1 MLIPTSFIPTRER
14 LIPSRDRQGAVAS
27 SLICLAGV
35 LFCAGSVAQAQQAGA
50 PPASQTVI
58 RTETRLVLVD
68 TVVTDKKGVYIHD
81 LVLKDFRVWEDNKEQ
96 SIKNFSF
103 EADPASPS
111 SSQKRY
117 LVLFFDNSTMNPGDQ
132 LRARQAAARFIDN
145 NAGPNRLM
153 AVVNFGGAVQI
164 AQNFTADAD
173 RLKQVVSG
181 VKSSAVSPNVEV
193 ASIGMPRL
201 GRAASDYGARS
212 VVLALRS
219 LAKNLADVP
228 GRKTLILFTSG
239 FPLNSEIRSEVTAAI
254 DACNKANVAIYP
266 IDVRGLAVGGFDA
279 AGPRGAVVE
288 PRPAGVRLGF
298 GFLQAASFVS
308 SSPEWEPQT
317 GGVGQKGGGT
327 TGGSPGGGSTTR
339 GGSSGVAIPG
349 GNSPGRTTTGGTT
362 PGGRTT
368 SPGNTTGTTTG
379 NRGAPSTGGGNP
391 NTMVPGQAYR
401 TNPFN
406 LPRQIVPPVPFAAT
420 ANQEVL
426 YMLAD
431 GTGGFVIANTNDLL
445 GGLEKI
451 GKEQNEYYIL
461 AYTPAE
467 SLEGSCHTL
476 RVKVD
481 RGGTNVRARSGYCN
495 VKPVDLLA
503 GKPVEQDLENRATGS
518 QPGTVS
524 ASMQAL
530 FFYTSPNTA
539 RVDVAIEIPSES
551 LKFEKVKGKL
561 HSEVNVLGIAYRLDG
576 AIAARFSDTVK
587 LDLDNQ
593 KELAAFKQKPLHYE
607 NQFDVASGQY
617 NFKVVFSSGGESFG
631 KLEQPLVVDPND
643 GTQFGLSALAL
654 SKEVHR
660 VSELETALDA
670 ELLEGRAPLVAS
682 GLQFTPTGANR
693 FKATDPATMYLEI
706 YEPLLVG
713 GNPPQVGVQLRL
725 VDRKTGDQKMDSGV
739 IEVASF
745 IHPGNPVIAVG
756 LKLPVASLAT
766 GSYRVDL
773 TALDS
778 AGKSVVRSADFEIE

>member
-1 MLIPTSFIPTRER
+1 MR
-14 LIPSRDRQGAVAS
+14 LPSM
-27 SLICLAGV
+27 SLLAGV
-35 LFCAGSVAQAQQAGA
+35 LFCAGAVAQAQQAGA
-50 PPASQTVI
+50 PSASQAVI
-58 RTETRLVLVD
+58 RTEARLVLVD
-68 TVVTDKKGVYIHD
+68 TVVTDKKGAYIHD

-96 SIKNFSF
+96 AIKSFSF
-103 EADPASPS
+103 EADPGSPS
-111 SSQKRY
+111 ASQKRY

-132 LRARQAAARFIDN
+132 IRARQAAARFIDN

-201 GRAASDYGARS
+201 GGAAADYGARS

-219 LAKNLADVP
+219 LAKNLAGVP
-228 GRKTLILFTSG
+228 GRKTLILFTAG

-266 IDVRGLAVGGFDA
+266 IDVRGLVGGLDMSA
-279 AGPRGAVVE
+279 PHGLVVQ
-288 PRPAGVRLGF
+288 PRPAGMRLGF
-298 GFLQAASFVS
+298 GFLQAASFVA
-308 SSPEWEPQT
+308 SSPEGEGQT
-317 GGVGQKGGGT
+317 RGGAT
-327 TGGSPGGGSTTR
+327 TGGTPGGGSGSRT
-339 GGSSGVAIPG
+339 GGGATG
-349 GNSPGRTTTGGTT
+349 GGAPVGRTTTGGSTT
-362 PGGRTT
+362 GGSTTGGRTSGT
-368 SPGNTTGTTTG
+368 TTTGGNTTGT
-379 NRGAPSTGGGNP
+379 RGAPTPTGGGNS

-406 LPRQIVPPVPFAAT
+406 LPRQIVPQVPFSAT
-420 ANQEVL
+420 ANQDVL
-426 YMLAD
+426 YMLAG

-445 GGLEKI
+445 GGLERI
-451 GKEQNEYYIL
+451 GKELNQYYIL
-461 AYTPAE
+461 AYTPPE

-481 RGGTNVRARSGYCN
+481 RGGTEVRARSGYCN

-503 GKPVEQDLENRATGS
+503 GNRVEQDLENRAIGS
-518 QPGTVS
+518 QPGTVT
-524 ASMQAL
+524 ASMRAP
-530 FFYTSPNTA
+530 FFYTSPNAA
-539 RVDVAIEIPSES
+539 RVDLAIEIPSES

-561 HSEVNVLGIAYRLDG
+561 HSEVNVLGIAYKLDG

-587 LDLDNQ
+587 LDLENQ

-631 KLEQPLVVDPND
+631 KLEQPLVVEPND
-643 GTQFGLSALAL
+643 GNQFGLSGLAL
-654 SKEVHR
+654 SKEVHK

-670 ELLEGRAPLVAS
+670 ELLEGRSPLVAL

-693 FKATDPATMYLEI
+693 FKTTDSATMYLEI

-713 GNPPQVGVQLRL
+713 GNPPKVAVQLRL
-725 VDRKTGDQKMDSGV
+725 VDRKTGDQKVDSGV
-739 IEVASF
+739 VEVANF
-745 IHPGNPVIAVG
+745 IHAGNPVIPVG
-756 LKLPVASLAT
+756 LRLPVASLAV
-766 GSYRVDL
+766 GSYRAEL

>member
-1 MLIPTSFIPTRER
+1 MLI
-14 LIPSRDRQGAVAS
+14 LSRDRKGADAQSVMTF
-27 SLICLAGV
+27 CLAGV
-35 LFCAGSVAQAQQAGA
+35 LFCAGAAAQAQQAGA
-50 PPASQTVI
+50 PAASQTVI

-96 SIKNFSF
+96 SIKSFSF

-111 SSQKRY
+111 GSQKRY

-132 LRARQAAARFIDN
+132 IRARQAAARFIDN

-153 AVVNFGGAVQI
+153 AVVNFSGAVQI

-201 GRAASDYGARS
+201 GRGAADYGARS

-228 GRKTLILFTSG
+228 GRKTLILFTAG

-288 PRPAGVRLGF
+288 PRPAGVRAGF
-298 GFLQAASFVS
+298 GFLQAASFVA

-317 GGVGQKGGGT
+317 GGGGQKGGGT
-327 TGGSPGGGSTTR
+327 TAGSPGGGSSSRPGGGAT
-339 GGSSGVAIPG
+339 GGSTTG
-349 GNSPGRTTTGGTT
+349 GRTTTGGATT
-362 PGGRTT
+362 GGRAT
-368 SPGNTTGTTTG
+368 SGNTTGNTTG
-379 NRGAPSTGGGNP
+379 SRGATSTGGGNP

-406 LPRQIVPPVPFAAT
+406 LPRQIVPPVPFSAT

-461 AYTPAE
+461 AYTPPE

-518 QPGTVS
+518 QPGTVT
-524 ASMQAL
+524 ASMLAP

-561 HSEVNVLGIAYRLDG
+561 HSEVNVLGIAYKLDG

-587 LDLDNQ
+587 LDLENQ

-607 NQFDVASGQY
+607 NQFDVASGKY

-670 ELLEGRAPLVAS
+670 ELLEGRAPLVAL
-682 GLQFTPTGANR
+682 GFQFTPTGANR
-693 FKATDPATMYLEI
+693 FKTTDPATMYLEI

-713 GNPPQVGVQLRL
+713 ENPPKVGVELRL
-725 VDRKTGDQKMDSGV
+725 VDRKTGEQKMDSGV

-745 IHPGNPVIAVG
+745 VRAGNPVIAVG
-756 LKLPVASLAT
+756 LKLPVASLIV
-766 GSYRVDL
+766 GSYRAEL

-778 AGKSVVRSADFEIE
+778 VGKSVVRSADFEVE

>member
-1 MLIPTSFIPTRER
+1 LFFV
-14 LIPSRDRQGAVAS
+14 GA
-27 SLICLAGV
+27 
-35 LFCAGSVAQAQQAGA
+35 VAQAQQAAA
-50 PPASQTVI
+50 PAGSQTVI

-68 TVVTDKKGVYIHD
+68 TVVTDKKGAYIHD

-96 SIKNFSF
+96 SIKSFSF

-111 SSQKRY
+111 GSQKRY

-132 LRARQAAARFIDN
+132 IRARQAAARFIDN

-153 AVVNFGGAVQI
+153 AIVNFGGSVQI
-164 AQNFTADAD
+164 AQNFTADAE

-181 VKSSAVSPNVEV
+181 VKSSAVSPNAEV
-193 ASIGMPRL
+193 ASIGTPRL

-228 GRKTLILFTSG
+228 GRKTLILFTAG

-266 IDVRGLAVGGFDA
+266 IDVRGLVGGFDA
-279 AGPRGAVVE
+279 AGPRGSLVE
-288 PRPAGVRLGF
+288 PRPAVRLAF
-298 GFLQAASFVS
+298 GFLQAASFVAA
-308 SSPEWEPQT
+308 SPEGEPQT
-317 GGVGQKGGGT
+317 KGGTIT
-327 TGGSPGGGSTTR
+327 TGGSPSGGSTTR
-339 GGSSGVAIPG
+339 SGSTSGTTSTSTG
-349 GNSPGRTTTGGTT
+349 SRTPTSTTGGR
-362 PGGRTT
+362 PT
-368 SPGNTTGTTTG
+368 SGTTTG
-379 NRGAPSTGGGNP
+379 TGTGTNTGTRGATSTGGGGP
-391 NTMVPGQAYR
+391 SAMVPGQAYR

-406 LPRQIVPPVPFAAT
+406 LPRQIVPQAPFSAT

-431 GTGGFVIANTNDLL
+431 GTGGFVIANTNDLF
-445 GGLEKI
+445 GGLERI

-461 AYTPAE
+461 AYTPVE
-467 SLEGSCHTL
+467 TPEGSCHTL

-503 GKPVEQDLENRATGS
+503 GKPAEQDLENRATAS
-518 QPGTVS
+518 QPGTVA
-524 ASMQAL
+524 ASMQAP

-551 LKFEKVKGKL
+551 LKFEKFKGKL
-561 HSEVNVLGIAYRLDG
+561 HSEMNVLGIAYQLDG

-587 LDLDNQ
+587 LDFENQ
-593 KELAAFKQKPLHYE
+593 KELDTFKQKPLHYE
-607 NQFDVASGQY
+607 NQFDVASGRY
-617 NFKVVFSSGGESFG
+617 NFTVVFSSGGESFG
-631 KLEQPLVVDPND
+631 KLEQPLVIDPND
-643 GTQFGLSALAL
+643 GNQFGVSGLAL

-660 VSELETALDA
+660 VSDLETALDA

-682 GLQFTPTGANR
+682 GFQFTPTGANR
-693 FKATDPATMYLEI
+693 FKTTDPATMYLEI

-713 GNPPQVGVQLRL
+713 ANPPKVGVQLRL
-725 VDRKTGDQKMDSGV
+725 LDRKTGEPKVDSGV
-739 IEVASF
+739 MEVATF
-745 IHPGNPVIAVG
+745 IHAGNPVIPVG
-756 LKLPVASLAT
+756 LKLPLTSLAA
-766 GSYRVDL
+766 GAYRVEL

>member
-1 MLIPTSFIPTRER
+1 VRF
-14 LIPSRDRQGAVAS
+14 QGV
-27 SLICLAGV
+27 SLVAGV
-35 LFCAGSVAQAQQAGA
+35 LFCAGAVAQAQQAGA
-50 PPASQTVI
+50 PSGSQNVI

-68 TVVTDKKGVYIHD
+68 TVVTDKKGAYIHD
-81 LVLKDFRVWEDNKEQ
+81 LALKDFRVWEDNKEQ

-111 SSQKRY
+111 GSQKRY

-132 LRARQAAARFIDN
+132 IRARQAAARFIDN

-153 AVVNFGGAVQI
+153 AIVNFGGAMQI

-201 GRAASDYGARS
+201 GGAAADYGARS

-219 LAKNLADVP
+219 LAKNLAGVP
-228 GRKTLILFTSG
+228 GRKTLILFTAG
-239 FPLNSEIRSEVTAAI
+239 FPLDSEIRSEVTAAI

-279 AGPRGAVVE
+279 AGPRGAVGE
-288 PRPAGVRLGF
+288 PRPSGVRFGF
-298 GFLQAASFVS
+298 GFLQAASFVPS
-308 SSPEWEPQT
+308 SAEWEPQ
-317 GGVGQKGGGT
+317 VRGGGS
-327 TGGSPGGGSTTR
+327 TGVSPGGGAGGSTTR
-339 GGSSGVAIPG
+339 GGSSGGVAIPG
-349 GNSPGRTTTGGTT
+349 GNSPGSRTSTPTSGTT

-368 SPGNTTGTTTG
+368 SPGNTNTTPG
-379 NRGAPSTGGGNP
+379 NRGTPSTGGGNP

-406 LPRQIVPPVPFAAT
+406 LPRQIVPQVPFSAT
-420 ANQEVL
+420 ANQDVL
-426 YMLAD
+426 YMLAG

-445 GGLEKI
+445 GGLERI

-461 AYTPAE
+461 AYTPPE
-467 SLEGSCHTL
+467 SVEGSCHTL

-481 RGGTNVRARSGYCN
+481 RGGTNVRARSGYCY

-518 QPGTVS
+518 QPGTVT
-524 ASMQAL
+524 ASMQAPY
-530 FFYTSPNTA
+530 FYTSPNTA
-539 RVDVAIEIPSES
+539 RVDVAIEIASES

-561 HSEVNVLGIAYRLDG
+561 HSELNVLGIAYKPDG

-587 LDLDNQ
+587 LDFENQ
-593 KELAAFKQKPLHYE
+593 KELAEFQKKPLHYE

-617 NFKVVFSSGGESFG
+617 SFKVVFSSGGESFG
-631 KLEQPLVVDPND
+631 KLEQPLIIDSND
-643 GTQFGLSALAL
+643 GNQFGLSGLAL
-654 SKEVHR
+654 SREVHK

-670 ELLEGRAPLVAS
+670 ELLEGRAPLVAL
-682 GLQFTPTGANR
+682 GLQFTPTGTNR
-693 FKATDPATMYLEI
+693 FKTTDPATMYAEI

-713 GNPPQVGVQLRL
+713 ANPPQVGVQLRL
-725 VDRKTGDQKMDSGV
+725 VDRKTGEQKIDSGV
-739 IEVASF
+739 VEVANF
-745 IHPGNPVIAVG
+745 IRAGNPVIAVG
-756 LKLPVASLAT
+756 LKLPVSALAA
-766 GSYRVDL
+766 GSYRAEL

-778 AGKSVVRSADFEIE
+778 VGKSVVRSTDFEIE

>member
-1 MLIPTSFIPTRER
+1 M
-14 LIPSRDRQGAVAS
+14 
-27 SLICLAGV
+27 SLLAGI
-35 LFCAGSVAQAQQAGA
+35 LFLAGAAAQDRQAGA
-50 PPASQTVI
+50 PDGSQTVI

-68 TVVTDKKGVYIHD
+68 TVVTDKKGAYIHD

-96 SIKNFSF
+96 SIKSFSF

-111 SSQKRY
+111 GSQKRY

-132 LRARQAAARFIDN
+132 IRARQAAARFIDN

-153 AVVNFGGAVQI
+153 AIVNFGGAVQI
-164 AQNFTADAD
+164 AQNFTSDAD

-201 GRAASDYGARS
+201 GRAAADYGASS

-219 LAKNLADVP
+219 LAKSLADVP
-228 GRKTLILFTSG
+228 GRKTLILFTAG

-266 IDVRGLAVGGFDA
+266 IDVRGLAGGGFDA
-279 AGPRGAVVE
+279 APATPAVPGPRGAVLP

-298 GFLQAASFVS
+298 GFFQAASFVS
-308 SSPEWEPQT
+308 SSSESAPQAK
-317 GGVGQKGGGT
+317 VGGT
-327 TGGSPGGGSTTR
+327 TGVSPGAGSTTR
-339 GGSSGVAIPG
+339 GGSSGTAVPG
-349 GNSPGRTTTGGTT
+349 GNSPGRTTTGSTT

-368 SPGNTTGTTTG
+368 STGNTTGS
-379 NRGAPSTGGGNP
+379 ATGGGS
-391 NTMVPGQAYR
+391 TTVPGQAYR

-406 LPRQIVPPVPFAAT
+406 LPRQIVPPVPFSAT
-420 ANQEVL
+420 TNQEVL

-445 GGLEKI
+445 GGLERI

-461 AYTPAE
+461 AYTPVV
-467 SLEGSCHTL
+467 SPEGSCHTL

-503 GKPVEQDLENRATGS
+503 GKPVERDLENRATGS
-518 QPGTVS
+518 QAGTVA
-524 ASMQAL
+524 ASMQIP

-561 HSEVNVLGIAYRLDG
+561 HSELNVLGIAYRPDG

-587 LDLDNQ
+587 LDFENQ
-593 KELAAFKQKPLHYE
+593 KELAAFQQKPLHYE

-643 GTQFGLSALAL
+643 GSQFGLSGLAL

-670 ELLEGRAPLVAS
+670 ELLEGRAPLVAL

-693 FKATDPATMYLEI
+693 FRTTDPATMYLEI

-713 GNPPQVGVQLRL
+713 ANPPQVGVQLRL
-725 VDRKTGDQKMDSGV
+725 VDRKTGQQKVDSGV

-745 IHPGNPVIAVG
+745 IRAGNPVIAVG
-756 LKLPVASLAT
+756 LKLPVALLAV
-766 GSYRVDL
+766 GSYRAEL

-778 AGKSVVRSADFEIE
+778 AGKSMVRSADFEIE

>member
-1 MLIPTSFIPTRER
+1 MR
-14 LIPSRDRQGAVAS
+14 LPSM
-27 SLICLAGV
+27 SLLAGV
-35 LFCAGSVAQAQQAGA
+35 LFCAGAVAQAQQAGA
-50 PPASQTVI
+50 PSASQAVI
-58 RTETRLVLVD
+58 RTEARLVLVD
-68 TVVTDKKGVYIHD
+68 TVVTDKKGAYIHD

-96 SIKNFSF
+96 AIKSFSF
-103 EADPASPS
+103 EADPGSPS
-111 SSQKRY
+111 ASQKRY

-132 LRARQAAARFIDN
+132 IRARQAAARFIDN

-201 GRAASDYGARS
+201 GGAAADYGARS

-219 LAKNLADVP
+219 LAKNLAGVP
-228 GRKTLILFTSG
+228 GRKTLILFTAG

-266 IDVRGLAVGGFDA
+266 IDVRGLVGGLDMSA
-279 AGPRGAVVE
+279 PHGLVVQ

-298 GFLQAASFVS
+298 GFLQAASFVA
-308 SSPEWEPQT
+308 SSPEGEGQTRGGATT
-317 GGVGQKGGGT
+317 GGTPGGGSGSRTGGGT
-327 TGGSPGGGSTTR
+327 TGGGAP
-339 GGSSGVAIPG
+339 V
-349 GNSPGRTTTGGTT
+349 GRTTTGGSTT
-362 PGGRTT
+362 GGSTTGGRTSGT
-368 SPGNTTGTTTG
+368 TTTGGNTTGT
-379 NRGAPSTGGGNP
+379 RGAPTPTGGGNS

-406 LPRQIVPPVPFAAT
+406 LPRQIVPQVPFSAT
-420 ANQEVL
+420 ANQDVL
-426 YMLAD
+426 YMLAG

-445 GGLEKI
+445 GGLERI
-451 GKEQNEYYIL
+451 GKELNQYYIL
-461 AYTPAE
+461 AYSPPE

-481 RGGTNVRARSGYCN
+481 RGGTDVRARSGYCN

-503 GKPVEQDLENRATGS
+503 GNRVEQDLENRAIGS
-518 QPGTVS
+518 QPGTVT
-524 ASMQAL
+524 ASMRAP
-530 FFYTSPNTA
+530 FFYTSPNAA
-539 RVDVAIEIPSES
+539 RVDLAIEIPSES

-561 HSEVNVLGIAYRLDG
+561 HSEVNVLGIAYKLDG

-587 LDLDNQ
+587 LDLENQ

-631 KLEQPLVVDPND
+631 KLEQPLVVEPND
-643 GTQFGLSALAL
+643 GNQFGLSGLAL
-654 SKEVHR
+654 SKEVHK

-670 ELLEGRAPLVAS
+670 ELLEGRSPLVAL

-693 FKATDPATMYLEI
+693 FKTTDSATMYLEI

-713 GNPPQVGVQLRL
+713 GNPPKVAVQLRL
-725 VDRKTGDQKMDSGV
+725 VDRKTGDQKVDSGV
-739 IEVASF
+739 VEVANF
-745 IHPGNPVIAVG
+745 IHAGNPVIPVG
-756 LKLPVASLAT
+756 LRLPVASLAV
-766 GSYRVDL
+766 GSYRAEL

>member
-1 MLIPTSFIPTRER
+1 MR
-14 LIPSRDRQGAVAS
+14 LQSM
-27 SLICLAGV
+27 SLLAGV
-35 LFCAGSVAQAQQAGA
+35 LFCAGAVAQAQQAGA
-50 PPASQTVI
+50 PAASQTVI

-68 TVVTDKKGVYIHD
+68 TVVTDKKGAYIHD

-96 SIKNFSF
+96 AIKSFSF

-132 LRARQAAARFIDN
+132 IRARQAAARFIDN

-181 VKSSAVSPNVEV
+181 VKLSAVSPNAEV

-201 GRAASDYGARS
+201 GRGAADYGARS

-228 GRKTLILFTSG
+228 GRKTLILFTAG

-266 IDVRGLAVGGFDA
+266 IDVRGLVGGLDMSA
-279 AGPRGAVVE
+279 PHGLVVQ

-298 GFLQAASFVS
+298 GFLQAASFVA
-308 SSPEWEPQT
+308 SSPEWEPPQT
-317 GGVGQKGGGT
+317 GTGGSRGGAT
-327 TGGSPGGGSTTR
+327 TGGSPGGGS
-339 GGSSGVAIPG
+339 GSRPG
-349 GNSPGRTTTGGTT
+349 GTTSGGATTGGRTTGTTTTGGNTT
-362 PGGRTT
+362 GSRTT
-368 SPGNTTGTTTG
+368 SGTTTGTTTG
-379 NRGAPSTGGGNP
+379 TRGATSTGGS
-391 NTMVPGQAYR
+391 TAVPGQAYR

-406 LPRQIVPPVPFAAT
+406 LPRQIVPQVPFSAT
-420 ANQEVL
+420 ANQDVL
-426 YMLAD
+426 YMLAE
-431 GTGGFVIANTNDLL
+431 GTGGFVIVNTNDLL
-445 GGLEKI
+445 GGLERI
-451 GKEQNEYYIL
+451 GKELNEYYIL
-461 AYTPAE
+461 AYTPQE
-467 SLEGSCHTL
+467 SPEGSCHTL

-481 RGGTNVRARSGYCN
+481 RGGTDVRARSGYCN

-503 GKPVEQDLENRATGS
+503 GNRVEQDLENRATGS
-518 QPGTVS
+518 QPGSV
-524 ASMQAL
+524 AAAMEIP

-561 HSEVNVLGIAYRLDG
+561 HSEVNVLGIAYALDG
-576 AIAARFSDTVK
+576 AIAARFSDIVK
-587 LDLDNQ
+587 LDFENQ
-593 KELAAFKQKPLHYE
+593 KELAVFQQKPLHYE

-631 KLEQPLVVDPND
+631 KLEQPLVVEPND
-643 GTQFGLSALAL
+643 GNQFGLSGLAL
-654 SKEVHR
+654 SKEVHK
-660 VSELETALDA
+660 VADLETALDT
-670 ELLEGRAPLVAS
+670 ELLEGRSPLVAL

-693 FKATDPATMYLEI
+693 FKTTDPATMYLEI

-713 GNPPQVGVQLRL
+713 GNPPKVGVELRL
-725 VDRKTGDQKMDSGV
+725 VDRKTGERKVDSGV
-739 IEVASF
+739 LEVANFMHAGS
-745 IHPGNPVIAVG
+745 PVIPVG
-756 LKLPVASLAT
+756 LRLPVASLAA
-766 GSYRVDL
+766 GSYRAEL
-773 TALDS
+773 TASDS

>member
-1 MLIPTSFIPTRER
+1 MR
-14 LIPSRDRQGAVAS
+14 LQSM
-27 SLICLAGV
+27 SLLAGV
-35 LFCAGSVAQAQQAGA
+35 LFCAGAVAQAQQAGA
-50 PPASQTVI
+50 PAASQTVI

-68 TVVTDKKGVYIHD
+68 TVVTDKKGAYIHD

-96 SIKNFSF
+96 AIKSFSF
-103 EADPASPS
+103 EEDPATPS

-117 LVLFFDNSTMNPGDQ
+117 LILFFDNSTMNPGDQ
-132 LRARQAAARFIDN
+132 IRARQAAARFIDN

-181 VKSSAVSPNVEV
+181 VKSSAVSPNAEV

-201 GRAASDYGARS
+201 GRGAADYGARS

-228 GRKTLILFTSG
+228 GRKTLILFTAG

-266 IDVRGLAVGGFDA
+266 IDVRGLVGGLDMSA
-279 AGPRGAVVE
+279 PHGLVVQ

-298 GFLQAASFVS
+298 GFLQAASFVA
-308 SSPEWEPQT
+308 SSPEGEGQT
-317 GGVGQKGGGT
+317 RGGAT
-327 TGGSPGGGSTTR
+327 TGGTPGGGSGSRT
-339 GGSSGVAIPG
+339 GGGATG
-349 GNSPGRTTTGGTT
+349 GGAPVGRTTTGGSTT
-362 PGGRTT
+362 GGNTTGGRTSGT
-368 SPGNTTGTTTG
+368 TTTGGNTTGT
-379 NRGAPSTGGGNP
+379 RGASTPTGGGNS

-406 LPRQIVPPVPFAAT
+406 LPRQIVPQVLFSAT
-420 ANQEVL
+420 ANQDVL
-426 YMLAD
+426 YMLAE
-431 GTGGFVIANTNDLL
+431 GTGGFVIVNTNDLL
-445 GGLEKI
+445 GGLERI
-451 GKEQNEYYIL
+451 GKELNQYYIL
-461 AYTPAE
+461 AYTPQE
-467 SLEGSCHTL
+467 SPEGSCHTL

-481 RGGTNVRARSGYCN
+481 RGGTEVRARSGYCN

-503 GKPVEQDLENRATGS
+503 GNRVEQDLENRATGS
-518 QPGTVS
+518 QPGSVT
-524 ASMQAL
+524 AAMEIP

-561 HSEVNVLGIAYRLDG
+561 HSEVNVLGIAYKLDG
-576 AIAARFSDTVK
+576 AVAARFSDTVK
-587 LDLDNQ
+587 LDLENQ
-593 KELAAFKQKPLHYE
+593 KELAVFRQKPLHYE

-631 KLEQPLVVDPND
+631 KLEQPLVVEPND
-643 GTQFGLSALAL
+643 GNQFGLSGLAL
-654 SKEVHR
+654 SKEVHK
-660 VSELETALDA
+660 VADLETALDT
-670 ELLEGRAPLVAS
+670 ELLEGRSPLVAL

-693 FKATDPATMYLEI
+693 FKTTDPATMNLEI

-713 GNPPQVGVQLRL
+713 GNPPQVGVELRL
-725 VDRKTGDQKMDSGV
+725 VDRKTGERKVDSGV
-739 IEVASF
+739 LEVANF
-745 IHPGNPVIAVG
+745 MHAGNPVIPVG
-756 LKLPVASLAT
+756 LRLPVASLAA
-766 GSYRVDL
+766 GSYRAEL
-773 TALDS
+773 TASDS

>member
-1 MLIPTSFIPTRER
+1 VRFQGTS
-14 LIPSRDRQGAVAS
+14 L
-27 SLICLAGV
+27 LAGV
-35 LFCAGSVAQAQQAGA
+35 LFFAGAAAQAQQAGA
-50 PPASQTVI
+50 PAGSQTVI

-68 TVVTDKKGVYIHD
+68 TVVTDKKGAYVHD

-96 SIKNFSF
+96 SIKSFSF
-103 EADPASPS
+103 EADTASPS
-111 SSQKRY
+111 GSQKRY

-132 LRARQAAARFIDN
+132 IRARQAAAKFIDN

-153 AVVNFGGAVQI
+153 AIVNFGGAVQI
-164 AQNFTADAD
+164 AQNFTADAE

-201 GRAASDYGARS
+201 GGGAADYGARS

-228 GRKTLILFTSG
+228 GRKTLILFTAG

-279 AGPRGAVVE
+279 AGPHGALVE

-298 GFLQAASFVS
+298 GFLQAASFVA
-308 SSPEWEPQT
+308 SSPEWEPQI
-317 GGVGQKGGGT
+317 GGGGAKGGGS
-327 TGGSPGGGSTTR
+327 TGVSPGGGSTTR

-349 GNSPGRTTTGGTT
+349 GNSPGRSTTTSGNT

-368 SPGNTTGTTTG
+368 GNTTGSG
-379 NRGAPSTGGGNP
+379 SGTGGGS
-391 NTMVPGQAYR
+391 TTVPGQSYR

-406 LPRQIVPPVPFAAT
+406 LPRQIVPPVPFSAT

-445 GGLEKI
+445 GGMERI
-451 GKEQNEYYIL
+451 GTEQNEYYIL
-461 AYTPAE
+461 AYTPVE
-467 SLEGSCHTL
+467 SPEGSCHTL

-481 RGGTNVRARSGYCN
+481 RGGSNVRARSGYCN

-503 GKPVEQDLENRATGS
+503 GKPVEQDLENRATAS
-518 QPGTVS
+518 QPGTVI
-524 ASMQAL
+524 ASMQAP
-530 FFYTSPNTA
+530 FFFTSPNTA

-561 HSEVNVLGIAYRLDG
+561 HSEMNVLGIAYQPDG
-576 AIAARFSDTVK
+576 TVAARFSDTVK
-587 LDLDNQ
+587 LDFENQ
-593 KELAAFKQKPLHYE
+593 KELAEFKQKPLHYE

-643 GTQFGLSALAL
+643 GSQFGLSGLAL

-682 GLQFTPTGANR
+682 GMQFTPTGANR
-693 FKATDPATMYLEI
+693 FKTTDPATMYLEI

-713 GNPPQVGVQLRL
+713 ANPPKVGVQLR
-725 VDRKTGDQKMDSGV
+725 VMDRKSGEPKMDSGV

-745 IHPGNPVIAVG
+745 IRAGNPVIPVG
-756 LKLPVASLAT
+756 LKLPVASLLA
-766 GSYRVDL
+766 GSYRVEL
-773 TALDS
+773 TASDS
-778 AGKSVVRSADFEIE
+778 AGKSVVRSADFEVE

>member
-1 MLIPTSFIPTRER
+1 MR
-14 LIPSRDRQGAVAS
+14 LQGM
-27 SLICLAGV
+27 SLFVGALCFAG
-35 LFCAGSVAQAQQAGA
+35 AAAQAQQAVA
-50 PPASQTVI
+50 PAGSQTVI

-68 TVVTDKKGVYIHD
+68 TVVTDKKGAYVHD

-96 SIKNFSF
+96 SIKSFSF

-111 SSQKRY
+111 GNQKRY

-132 LRARQAAARFIDN
+132 IRARQAAARFIDN
-145 NAGPNRLM
+145 NAGPDRLM
-153 AVVNFGGAVQI
+153 AIVNFGGAVEI
-164 AQNFTADAD
+164 AQNFTADAE

-193 ASIGMPRL
+193 ASIGAPRL

-228 GRKTLILFTSG
+228 GRKTLILFTAG
-239 FPLNSEIRSEVTAAI
+239 FPLNAEIRSEVTAAI

-279 AGPRGAVVE
+279 AGPPRAVVE

-298 GFLQAASFVS
+298 GFFEAASFVS
-308 SSPEWEPQT
+308 SSPEWEPQIS
-317 GGVGQKGGGT
+317 GGGAAKGGGN
-327 TGGSPGGGSTTR
+327 TGVSPGGGSTTR
-339 GGSSGVAIPG
+339 GGSSSPSIPG
-349 GNSPGRTTTGGTT
+349 GNSPGRTTTSGTT

-368 SPGNTTGTTTG
+368 TGNTTGSG
-379 NRGAPSTGGGNP
+379 PSTGGGP
-391 NTMVPGQAYR
+391 TVPGQSYR
-401 TNPFN
+401 TNPYN
-406 LPRQIVPPVPFAAT
+406 LSRQIVPPVPFSAT

-431 GTGGFVIANTNDLL
+431 GTGGFVIANTNDLF
-445 GGLEKI
+445 GGLERI

-461 AYTPAE
+461 AYTPVE
-467 SLEGSCHTL
+467 SPEGSCHTL
-476 RVKVD
+476 RVKVG

-495 VKPVDLLA
+495 VKAIDYLA
-503 GKPVEQDLENRATGS
+503 GKPVEQDLENRATAS
-518 QPGTVS
+518 QPGTVT
-524 ASMQAL
+524 ASMQVP

-561 HSEVNVLGIAYRLDG
+561 HSEVNVLGIAYHLDG
-576 AIAARFSDTVK
+576 AVAARFSDTVK
-587 LDLDNQ
+587 LDFENQ
-593 KELAAFKQKPLHYE
+593 KELDAFKEKPLHYE

-631 KLEQPLVVDPND
+631 KLEQPLMVDPND
-643 GTQFGLSALAL
+643 GNQFGLSALAL
-654 SKEVHR
+654 SKEMHR

-670 ELLEGRAPLVAS
+670 ELLEGRAPLVAA
-682 GLQFTPTGANR
+682 GMQFTPTGANR
-693 FKATDPATMYLEI
+693 FKTTDPATMYLEI

-713 GNPPQVGVQLRL
+713 ANPPKVGVELR
-725 VDRKTGDQKMDSGV
+725 VTDRKTGEAKMDSGV
-739 IEVASF
+739 LEVANF
-745 IHPGNPVIAVG
+745 IHAGNPVIPVG
-756 LKLPVASLAT
+756 LKLPLTSLIA
-766 GSYRVDL
+766 GSYRVEL
-773 TALDS
+773 TASDS

>member
-1 MLIPTSFIPTRER
+1 MRSQCTLLLPG
-14 LIPSRDRQGAVAS
+14 L
-27 SLICLAGV
+27 
-35 LFCAGSVAQAQQAGA
+35 LFCAGAVAQAQQAA
-50 PPASQTVI
+50 TPAASQTVI
-58 RTETRLVLVD
+58 HTETRLVLVD
-68 TVVTDKKGVYIHD
+68 TVVTDKKGAYIHD

-96 SIKNFSF
+96 SIKSFSF

-111 SSQKRY
+111 GSQKRY

-132 LRARQAAARFIDN
+132 IRARQAAAKFIDN

-153 AVVNFGGAVQI
+153 AVVNFGGSVQI

-181 VKSSAVSPNVEV
+181 VKSSAVSPNNVEV

-201 GRAASDYGARS
+201 GGAASDYGARS

-219 LAKNLADVP
+219 MAKNLAGVP
-228 GRKTLILFTSG
+228 GRKTLILFTAG

-266 IDVRGLAVGGFDA
+266 IDVRGLTGGGFDA
-279 AGPRGAVVE
+279 AVGPRGALVQ
-288 PRPAGVRLGF
+288 PHPAGMRLGF
-298 GFLQAASFVS
+298 GFLAASFVA
-308 SSPEWEPQT
+308 SSPEWEQVRGGGATT
-317 GGVGQKGGGT
+317 GGAPSGGSRGGGGSTGGT
-327 TGGSPGGGSTTR
+327 TGGGTAPTS
-339 GGSSGVAIPG
+339 
-349 GNSPGRTTTGGTT
+349 GRTTTGGSTT
-362 PGGRTT
+362 GGRPPTSGTT
-368 SPGNTTGTTTG
+368 TTGGTNTG
-379 NRGAPSTGGGNP
+379 NRGATSPGVGGGGNTTNR

-406 LPRQIVPPVPFAAT
+406 LPRQIVPQVPFTAS

-431 GTGGFVIANTNDLL
+431 GTGGFVIVNTNDLL
-445 GGLEKI
+445 GGLERI

-461 AYTPAE
+461 AYTPPE
-467 SLEGSCHTL
+467 SIEGSCHTL
-476 RVKVD
+476 KVKVD
-481 RGGTNVRARSGYCN
+481 RGGTTVRARSGYCN

-503 GKPVEQDLENRATGS
+503 GKPAERDLENRATGS
-518 QPGTVS
+518 QPGTVT
-524 ASMQAL
+524 ASMQAP
-530 FFYTSPNTA
+530 FFYTSPNVA

-561 HSEVNVLGIAYRLDG
+561 HSEVNVLGIAYKPDG
-576 AIAARFSDTVK
+576 AVAARFSDTVK
-587 LDLDNQ
+587 LDLDGA
-593 KELAAFKQKPLHYE
+593 KELATFKQKPLHYE

-631 KLEQPLVVDPND
+631 KLEQPLVVDSND

-654 SKEVHR
+654 SREVHR
-660 VSELETALDA
+660 VSELETALDT

-682 GLQFTPTGANR
+682 GLQFTPTGAYR
-693 FKATDPATMYLEI
+693 FKTTEPATMYLEI

-713 GNPPQVGVQLRL
+713 ANPPQVGVQLRL
-725 VDRKTGDQKMDSGV
+725 LERKTGVQKLDTGV
-739 IEVASF
+739 IEVATF
-745 IHPGNPVIAVG
+745 IHAGNPVIPVG
-756 LKLPVASLAT
+756 LKLPVSTLVA
-766 GSYRVDL
+766 GSYRAEL

-778 AGKSVVRSADFEIE
+778 AGKSVVRSADFEVE

>member
-1 MLIPTSFIPTRER
+1 VQFQGTS
-14 LIPSRDRQGAVAS
+14 LLVGVLLLAGAVAQ
-27 SLICLAGV
+27 G
-35 LFCAGSVAQAQQAGA
+35 QQAGA
-50 PPASQTVI
+50 PAGSQNVI

-68 TVVTDKKGVYIHD
+68 TVVTDKKDAYIHD

-96 SIKNFSF
+96 TIKSFSF

-111 SSQKRY
+111 GSQKRY

-132 LRARQAAARFIDN
+132 IRARQAAAKFIDN

-201 GRAASDYGARS
+201 GGAAADYGARS

-219 LAKNLADVP
+219 LAKNLAGVP
-228 GRKTLILFTSG
+228 GRKTLILFTAG

-266 IDVRGLAVGGFDA
+266 IDVRGLAGGGFDAA
-279 AGPRGAVVE
+279 AGPRGALVQ
-288 PRPAGVRLGF
+288 PHPAGVRAGF

-317 GGVGQKGGGT
+317 TGGGARGGGS
-327 TGGSPGGGSTTR
+327 TGASPGGGSTTR
-339 GGSSGVAIPG
+339 GGPSGGVSNPG
-349 GNSPGRTTTGGTT
+349 GNSPGSRTTPGGTT

-368 SPGNTTGTTTG
+368 TGGSTTGGRTTPGGTTTG
-379 NRGAPSTGGGNP
+379 SRGAPSTGGGSP
-391 NTMVPGQAYR
+391 GTTVPGQSYR

-406 LPRQIVPPVPFAAT
+406 LPRQIVPQVPFSAT
-420 ANQEVL
+420 ANQDVL
-426 YMLAD
+426 YMLAG

-445 GGLEKI
+445 GGLERI
-451 GKEQNEYYIL
+451 GKELNEFYIL

-467 SLEGSCHTL
+467 SPEGSCHTL

-524 ASMQAL
+524 ASMQAP

-539 RVDVAIEIPSES
+539 RVDVAIEIPSQS

-561 HSEVNVLGIAYRLDG
+561 HSELNVLGIAYKPDG
-576 AIAARFSDTVK
+576 GIAARFSDTVK
-587 LDLDNQ
+587 LDLENQ
-593 KELAAFKQKPLHYE
+593 KELAAFQQKPLHYE

-643 GTQFGLSALAL
+643 GNQFGLSGLAL

-670 ELLEGRAPLVAS
+670 ELLEGRAPLVAL

-693 FKATDPATMYLEI
+693 FKTSDQATMYLEI
-706 YEPLLVG
+706 YEPLLAG

-725 VDRKTGDQKMDSGV
+725 WDRKTGEQKVDSGV
-739 IEVASF
+739 VEVASF
-745 IHPGNPVIAVG
+745 IRAGNPVIAVG
-756 LKLPVASLAT
+756 LKLPVSALTA
-766 GSYRVDL
+766 GSYRAEL

-778 AGKSVVRSADFEIE
+778 AGKSVVRSTDFEIE

>member
-1 MLIPTSFIPTRER
+1 MRFQGMSLVAGVFFCA
-14 LIPSRDRQGAVAS
+14 GAVA
-27 SLICLAGV
+27 
-35 LFCAGSVAQAQQAGA
+35 QAEQAGA
-50 PPASQTVI
+50 PSGSQNVI

-68 TVVTDKKGVYIHD
+68 TVVTDKKGAYIHD

-111 SSQKRY
+111 GSQKRY

-132 LRARQAAARFIDN
+132 IRARQAAARFIDN

-153 AVVNFGGAVQI
+153 AIVNFGGALQI

-201 GRAASDYGARS
+201 GGAAADYGARS

-219 LAKNLADVP
+219 LAKNLAGVP
-228 GRKTLILFTSG
+228 GRKTLILFTAG
-239 FPLNSEIRSEVTAAI
+239 FPLDSEIRSEVTAAI

-288 PRPAGVRLGF
+288 PRPAGVGFGF

-308 SSPEWEPQT
+308 SSAEWEPQ
-317 GGVGQKGGGT
+317 VRGGGS
-327 TGGSPGGGSTTR
+327 TGVSPGGGAGGSTTR
-339 GGSSGVAIPG
+339 GGSSGGVAIPG
-349 GNSPGRTTTGGTT
+349 GNSPGGRTTTGGNTTT

-368 SPGNTTGTTTG
+368 SPGNTTPGGTTPG
-379 NRGAPSTGGGNP
+379 NRGTPSTGGGNP

-406 LPRQIVPPVPFAAT
+406 LPRQIVPQVPFSST
-420 ANQEVL
+420 TNQDVL
-426 YMLAD
+426 YMLAG

-445 GGLEKI
+445 GGLERI

-461 AYTPAE
+461 AYTPPE

-503 GKPVEQDLENRATGS
+503 GKPVEQDLQNRAAGS
-518 QPGTVS
+518 QPGTVT
-524 ASMQAL
+524 ASMQAP

-539 RVDVAIEIPSES
+539 RVDVAIEIASES

-561 HSEVNVLGIAYRLDG
+561 HSELNVLGIAYKPDG
-576 AIAARFSDTVK
+576 AIGARFSDTVN
-587 LDLDNQ
+587 LDLENQ
-593 KELAAFKQKPLHYE
+593 KALTEFKQKPLHYE

-643 GTQFGLSALAL
+643 GSQFGLSGLAL
-654 SKEVHR
+654 SREVHK
-660 VSELETALDA
+660 VSDLETALDA
-670 ELLEGRAPLVAS
+670 ELLEGRAPLVAL
-682 GLQFTPTGANR
+682 GLQFTPTGTNR
-693 FKATDPATMYLEI
+693 FKTTDPATMYAEI

-713 GNPPQVGVQLRL
+713 ANPPQVAVQLKL
-725 VDRKTGDQKMDSGV
+725 VDRKTGEQKIDSGV
-739 IEVASF
+739 VEVANF
-745 IHPGNPVIAVG
+745 IRAGNPVIAVG
-756 LKLPVASLAT
+756 LKLPVSALAA
-766 GSYRVDL
+766 GSYRAEL

-778 AGKSVVRSADFEIE
+778 AGKSVVRSTDFEIE

>member
-1 MLIPTSFIPTRER
+1 M
-14 LIPSRDRQGAVAS
+14 
-27 SLICLAGV
+27 SLLAGV
-35 LFCAGSVAQAQQAGA
+35 LFLAGSVAQAQQAGA
-50 PPASQTVI
+50 PAGSPTVI

-68 TVVTDKKGVYIHD
+68 TVVTDKKGAYIHD

-96 SIKNFSF
+96 SIKSFSF

-111 SSQKRY
+111 SAQKRY

-132 LRARQAAARFIDN
+132 VRARLAAAKFIDA

-153 AVVNFGGAVQI
+153 AIVNFGGAVQI

-181 VKSSAVSPNVEV
+181 VKSSAVSPKVEV
-193 ASIGMPRL
+193 ASLGMPRL
-201 GRAASDYGARS
+201 GRAAADYGARS

-219 LAKNLADVP
+219 LAKNLADIP

-279 AGPRGAVVE
+279 GPRGALIE
-288 PRPAGVRLGF
+288 PGSGIHSARFLRAGF
-298 GFLQAASFVS
+298 GFLPSA
-308 SSPEWEPQT
+308 EWEQQT
-317 GGVGQKGGGT
+317 GGGGQRGGGGGT
-327 TGGSPGGGSTTR
+327 TGGSPGTGS
-339 GGSSGVAIPG
+339 GSRSPG
-349 GNSPGRTTTGGTT
+349 GGTTGGT

-368 SPGNTTGTTTG
+368 SGGNPSGGRTTSGGNPSGGRTTPGGNTTGGRTAPTG
-379 NRGAPSTGGGNP
+379 STPSGGNTTNRN
-391 NTMVPGQAYR
+391 NTVPGQSYR

-406 LPRQIVPPVPFAAT
+406 LPRQIVPPVPFSAT
-420 ANQEVL
+420 TNQEVL

-431 GTGGFVIANTNDLL
+431 GTGGFVIANTNNLL
-445 GGLEKI
+445 GGLERI

-467 SLEGSCHTL
+467 SPEGSCHTL

-503 GKPVEQDLENRATGS
+503 GKPVEQDLENRATAS
-518 QPGTVS
+518 AAGTIT
-524 ASMQAL
+524 ASMQTP

-561 HSEVNVLGIAYRLDG
+561 HSEVNVLGIAYKLDG
-576 AIAARFSDTVK
+576 AVAARFSDTVK
-587 LDLDNQ
+587 LDLENQ
-593 KELAAFKQKPLHYE
+593 KELAAFKEKPLHYE
-607 NQFDVASGQY
+607 NQFDAASGQY

-631 KLEQPLVVDPND
+631 KLEQPLVIDPND
-643 GTQFGLSALAL
+643 GSQFGLSALAL

-660 VSELETALDA
+660 VSDLETSLDA

-682 GLQFTPTGANR
+682 GFQFTPTGAYR
-693 FKATDPATMYLEI
+693 FKTTDTPTMYLEI

-713 GNPPQVGVQLRL
+713 ETPPKVGVQLRL
-725 VDRKTGDQKMDSGV
+725 VDRKTGEQKLDSGIV
-739 IEVASF
+739 DVANF
-745 IHPGNPVIAVG
+745 IRAGNPVVAVG
-756 LKLPVASLAT
+756 LKLPIASLAA
-766 GSYRVDL
+766 GAYRVEL
-773 TALDS
+773 TAMDS
-778 AGKSVVRSADFEIE
+778 AGKSMVRSADFMIE

>member
-1 MLIPTSFIPTRER
+1 M
-14 LIPSRDRQGAVAS
+14 
-27 SLICLAGV
+27 SLLAGV
-35 LFCAGSVAQAQQAGA
+35 LFLAGAAAQAQQPGA
-50 PPASQTVI
+50 PAASQTVI

-68 TVVTDKKGVYIHD
+68 TVVTDKKGAYIHD
-81 LVLKDFRVWEDNKEQ
+81 LVLKDFKVWEDNKEQ
-96 SIKNFSF
+96 TIKSFSF
-103 EADPASPS
+103 EADPSTPS
-111 SSQKRY
+111 GSQKRY

-132 LRARQAAARFIDN
+132 IRARQAAAKFIDN

-153 AVVNFGGAVQI
+153 AVVNFGGSVQI
-164 AQNFTADAD
+164 AQNFTSDAD

-201 GRAASDYGARS
+201 GGGAADYGARS

-219 LAKNLADVP
+219 LAKNLAGVP

-266 IDVRGLAVGGFDA
+266 IDVRGLTGGGFDA
-279 AGPRGAVVE
+279 FTPPRGALIE
-288 PRPAGVRLGF
+288 PRPAGMRLGF
-298 GFLQAASFVS
+298 GFLQAASFVAP
-308 SSPEWEPQT
+308 SPEWEGQTRGGATT
-317 GGVGQKGGGT
+317 GGTPGGGSGSRTGGGT
-327 TGGSPGGGSTTR
+327 TTGGTTT
-339 GGSSGVAIPG
+339 G
-349 GNSPGRTTTGGTT
+349 GRTTTGGTT
-362 PGGRTT
+362 ASPGGRTSGT
-368 SPGNTTGTTTG
+368 TATGGNTTGSRSAAT
-379 NRGAPSTGGGNP
+379 STGGGNS

-406 LPRQIVPPVPFAAT
+406 LPRQIVPQVPFSST
-420 ANQEVL
+420 ANQDVL
-426 YMLAD
+426 YMLAG

-445 GGLEKI
+445 GGLERI

-461 AYTPAE
+461 AYTPPE
-467 SLEGSCHTL
+467 SPEGSCHTL

-481 RGGTNVRARSGYCN
+481 RSGTDVRARSGYCN

-503 GKPVEQDLENRATGS
+503 GKPAEQDLENRATGS
-518 QPGTVS
+518 QAGTVS
-524 ASMQAL
+524 ASMQAP

-561 HSEVNVLGIAYRLDG
+561 HSELNVLGIAYKPDG

-587 LDLDNQ
+587 LDLDGQ
-593 KELAAFKQKPLHYE
+593 KELAAFKEKPLHYE

-670 ELLEGRAPLVAS
+670 ELLEGRSPLVAS
-682 GLQFTPTGANR
+682 GLQFTPTGTNR
-693 FKATDPATMYLEI
+693 FKTTDPATMYLEI
-706 YEPLLVG
+706 YEPLLIG
-713 GNPPQVGVQLRL
+713 ANPPQVGVELRL
-725 VDRKTGDQKMDSGV
+725 VDRKTGLLKVDSGV
-739 IEVASF
+739 IEVANF
-745 IHPGNPVIAVG
+745 IHAGNPVIAVG
-756 LKLPVASLAT
+756 LKLPLSALIA

-778 AGKSVVRSADFEIE
+778 LGKSVIRSADLEIE

>member
-1 MLIPTSFIPTRER
+1 M
-14 LIPSRDRQGAVAS
+14 
-27 SLICLAGV
+27 SLLAGV
-35 LFCAGSVAQAQQAGA
+35 LFCAGAVAQAQQAGA
-50 PPASQTVI
+50 PSASQAVI
-58 RTETRLVLVD
+58 RTEARLVLVD
-68 TVVTDKKGVYIHD
+68 TVVTDKKGAYIHD

-96 SIKNFSF
+96 AIKSFSF
-103 EADPASPS
+103 EADPGSPS
-111 SSQKRY
+111 ASQKRY

-132 LRARQAAARFIDN
+132 IRARQAAARFIDN

-201 GRAASDYGARS
+201 GGAAADYGARS

-219 LAKNLADVP
+219 LAKNLAGVP
-228 GRKTLILFTSG
+228 GRKTLILFTAG

-266 IDVRGLAVGGFDA
+266 IDVRGLVGGLDMS
-279 AGPRGAVVE
+279 GPHGLVVQ
-288 PRPAGVRLGF
+288 PRPAGMRLGF
-298 GFLQAASFVS
+298 GFLQAASFVA
-308 SSPEWEPQT
+308 SSPEGEGQTRGGATT
-317 GGVGQKGGGT
+317 GGTPGGGSGSRTGGGT
-327 TGGSPGGGSTTR
+327 TGGGTTGGGAP
-339 GGSSGVAIPG
+339 V
-349 GNSPGRTTTGGTT
+349 GRTTTGGSTT
-362 PGGRTT
+362 GGSTTGGRTSGT
-368 SPGNTTGTTTG
+368 TTTGGNTTGT
-379 NRGAPSTGGGNP
+379 RGAPTPTGGGNS

-406 LPRQIVPPVPFAAT
+406 LPRQIVPQVPFSAT
-420 ANQEVL
+420 ANQDVL
-426 YMLAD
+426 YMLAG

-445 GGLEKI
+445 GGLERI
-451 GKEQNEYYIL
+451 GKELNQYYIL
-461 AYTPAE
+461 AYTPPE

-481 RGGTNVRARSGYCN
+481 RGGTDVRARSGYCN

-503 GKPVEQDLENRATGS
+503 GNRVEQDLENRATGS
-518 QPGTVS
+518 QSGTVT
-524 ASMQAL
+524 ASMRAP
-530 FFYTSPNTA
+530 FFYTSPNAA
-539 RVDVAIEIPSES
+539 RVDLAIEIPSES

-561 HSEVNVLGIAYRLDG
+561 HSEVNVLGIAYKLDG

-587 LDLDNQ
+587 LDLENQ

-631 KLEQPLVVDPND
+631 KLEQPLVVEPND
-643 GTQFGLSALAL
+643 GNQFGLSGLAL
-654 SKEVHR
+654 SKEVHK

-670 ELLEGRAPLVAS
+670 ELLEGRSPLVAL

-693 FKATDPATMYLEI
+693 FKTTDSATMYLEI

-713 GNPPQVGVQLRL
+713 GNPPKVAVQLRL
-725 VDRKTGDQKMDSGV
+725 VDRKTGDQKVDSGV
-739 IEVASF
+739 VEVANF
-745 IHPGNPVIAVG
+745 IHAGNPVIPVG
-756 LKLPVASLAT
+756 LRLPVASLAV
-766 GSYRVDL
+766 GSYRAEL

>member
-1 MLIPTSFIPTRER
+1 
-14 LIPSRDRQGAVAS
+14 
-27 SLICLAGV
+27 
-35 LFCAGSVAQAQQAGA
+35 
-50 PPASQTVI
+50 
-58 RTETRLVLVD
+58 
-68 TVVTDKKGVYIHD
+68 
-81 LVLKDFRVWEDNKEQ
+81 
-96 SIKNFSF
+96 
-103 EADPASPS
+103 
-111 SSQKRY
+111 
-117 LVLFFDNSTMNPGDQ
+117 MNPGDQ
-132 LRARQAAARFIDN
+132 VRARQAAARFIDN

-201 GRAASDYGARS
+201 GQAAADYGASS

-228 GRKTLILFTSG
+228 GRKTLILFTAG

-266 IDVRGLAVGGFDA
+266 IDVRGLAGGGFDA

-317 GGVGQKGGGT
+317 TGGGAKGGGG
-327 TGGSPGGGSTTR
+327 TGVSPGGGSTTR

-368 SPGNTTGTTTG
+368 STGNTTGTTTG
-379 NRGAPSTGGGNP
+379 NRSAPSTGG
-391 NTMVPGQAYR
+391 NTTVPGQAYR
-401 TNPFN
+401 TNPFS
-406 LPRQIVPPVPFAAT
+406 LPRQIVPPPPFSAT
-420 ANQEVL
+420 ANQDVL

-445 GGLEKI
+445 GGLERI

-461 AYTPAE
+461 AYTPPE
-467 SLEGSCHTL
+467 SPEGTCHML

-481 RGGTNVRARSGYCN
+481 RGGTNVRSRSGYCN

-524 ASMQAL
+524 ASMQAP

-539 RVDVAIEIPSES
+539 RVDVAIEIRSES

-561 HSEVNVLGIAYRLDG
+561 HSELNVLGIAYKLDG

-587 LDLDNQ
+587 LDLENQ
-593 KELAAFKQKPLHYE
+593 KELDAFKQKPLHYE
-607 NQFDVASGQY
+607 NQFEVASGQY

-643 GTQFGLSALAL
+643 GNQFGLSGLAL

-670 ELLEGRAPLVAS
+670 ELLEGRAPLVAL
-682 GLQFTPTGANR
+682 GLQVTPTGANR
-693 FKATDPATMYLEI
+693 FKTTDPATMYLEI
-706 YEPLLVG
+706 YEPLLVSA
-713 GNPPQVGVQLRL
+713 NPPQVGVQLRL
-725 VDRKTGDQKMDSGV
+725 VDRKTGEQKVDSGV

-745 IHPGNPVIAVG
+745 IRAGNPVIAVG
-756 LKLPVASLAT
+756 LKLPLASLIA
-766 GSYRVDL
+766 GPYRAEL

>member
-1 MLIPTSFIPTRER
+1 MR
-14 LIPSRDRQGAVAS
+14 LQSM
-27 SLICLAGV
+27 SLLAGV
-35 LFCAGSVAQAQQAGA
+35 LFCAGAVAQAQQVGA
-50 PPASQTVI
+50 PAASQTVI

-68 TVVTDKKGVYIHD
+68 TVVTDKKGAYIHD

-96 SIKNFSF
+96 AIKSFSF

-111 SSQKRY
+111 SSQRRY
-117 LVLFFDNSTMNPGDQ
+117 LVLFFDNSTMNSGDQ
-132 LRARQAAARFIDN
+132 IRARQAAARFIDN

-181 VKSSAVSPNVEV
+181 VKSSAVSPNAEV
-193 ASIGMPRL
+193 ALIGMPRL
-201 GRAASDYGARS
+201 GRGAADYGARS

-228 GRKTLILFTSG
+228 GRKTLILFTAG

-266 IDVRGLAVGGFDA
+266 IDVRGLVGGLDMSA
-279 AGPRGAVVE
+279 PHGLVVQ

-298 GFLQAASFVS
+298 GFLQAASFVA
-308 SSPEWEPQT
+308 SSPEGEGQT
-317 GGVGQKGGGT
+317 RGGAT
-327 TGGSPGGGSTTR
+327 TGGTPGGGSGSRT
-339 GGSSGVAIPG
+339 GGGATG
-349 GNSPGRTTTGGTT
+349 GGAPVGRTTTGGSTT
-362 PGGRTT
+362 GGNTTGGRTSGT
-368 SPGNTTGTTTG
+368 TTTGGNTTGT
-379 NRGAPSTGGGNP
+379 RGASTPTGGGNS

-406 LPRQIVPPVPFAAT
+406 LPRQIVPQVPFSAT
-420 ANQEVL
+420 ANQDVL
-426 YMLAD
+426 YMLAE
-431 GTGGFVIANTNDLL
+431 GTGGFVIVNTNDLL
-445 GGLEKI
+445 GGLERI
-451 GKEQNEYYIL
+451 GKELNQYYIL
-461 AYTPAE
+461 AYTPQE
-467 SLEGSCHTL
+467 SPEGSCHTL

-481 RGGTNVRARSGYCN
+481 RGGTEVRARSGYCN

-503 GKPVEQDLENRATGS
+503 GNRVEQDLENRATGS
-518 QPGTVS
+518 QPGSVT
-524 ASMQAL
+524 AAMEIP

-561 HSEVNVLGIAYRLDG
+561 HSEVNVLGIAYKLDG
-576 AIAARFSDTVK
+576 AVAARFSDTVK
-587 LDLDNQ
+587 LDLENQ
-593 KELAAFKQKPLHYE
+593 KELAVFRQKPLHYE

-631 KLEQPLVVDPND
+631 KLEQPLVVEPND
-643 GTQFGLSALAL
+643 GNQFGLSGLAL
-654 SKEVHR
+654 SKEVHK
-660 VSELETALDA
+660 VADLETALDT
-670 ELLEGRAPLVAS
+670 ELLEGRSPLVAL

-693 FKATDPATMYLEI
+693 FKTTDPATMYLEI

-713 GNPPQVGVQLRL
+713 GNPPQVGVELRL
-725 VDRKTGDQKMDSGV
+725 VDRKTGERKVDSGV
-739 IEVASF
+739 LEVANF
-745 IHPGNPVIAVG
+745 MHAGNPVIPVG
-756 LKLPVASLAT
+756 LRLPVASLAA
-766 GSYRVDL
+766 GSYRAEL
-773 TALDS
+773 TASDS

>member
-1 MLIPTSFIPTRER
+1 VRLQGTS
-14 LIPSRDRQGAVAS
+14 L
-27 SLICLAGV
+27 LAGV
-35 LFCAGSVAQAQQAGA
+35 LFLAGAAAQAQQSGA

-68 TVVTDKKGVYIHD
+68 TVVTDKKGAYIHD
-81 LVLKDFRVWEDNKEQ
+81 LVLKDFKVWEDNKEQ
-96 SIKNFSF
+96 SIKSFSF
-103 EADPASPS
+103 EADPAAPS
-111 SSQKRY
+111 ASQKRY

-132 LRARQAAARFIDN
+132 IRARQAAAKFIDN

-153 AVVNFGGAVQI
+153 AVVNFGGSVQI

-181 VKSSAVSPNVEV
+181 VKSSAVSPNIEV

-201 GRAASDYGARS
+201 GGGAADYGARS

-219 LAKNLADVP
+219 LAKNLTGVP
-228 GRKTLILFTSG
+228 GRKTLILFTAG
-239 FPLNSEIRSEVTAAI
+239 FPLNSEMRSEVTAAI
-254 DACNKANVAIYP
+254 DVCNKANVAIYP
-266 IDVRGLAVGGFDA
+266 IDVRGLTGGGFDA
-279 AGPRGAVVE
+279 STGPRGALQ

-298 GFLQAASFVS
+298 GFLQAASFSFVA

-317 GGVGQKGGGT
+317 RGGGT
-327 TGGSPGGGSTTR
+327 TGGSTGGGST
-339 GGSSGVAIPG
+339 GGGTASRPG
-349 GNSPGRTTTGGTT
+349 GGATGGIT

-368 SPGNTTGTTTG
+368 SPGSTAPGGRTTSSPG
-379 NRGAPSTGGGNP
+379 GATPGGRSASTGSTNTGSRGTSSGGGSPNP
-391 NTMVPGQAYR
+391 MVPGQAYR
-401 TNPFN
+401 NNPFN
-406 LPRQIVPPVPFAAT
+406 LPRQIVPQVPFSAT

-445 GGLEKI
+445 GGLERI

-461 AYTPAE
+461 AYTPPE

-481 RGGTNVRARSGYCN
+481 RGGTNVRARSGYCY

-503 GKPVEQDLENRATGS
+503 GKPAEQDLENRATGS
-518 QPGTVS
+518 QAGTVI
-524 ASMQAL
+524 ASMQAP
-530 FFYTSPNTA
+530 FFYTGPNTA

-561 HSEVNVLGIAYRLDG
+561 HSEMNVLGIAYKPDG
-576 AIAARFSDTVK
+576 AVAARFSDTVK
-587 LDLDNQ
+587 LDLDGA
-593 KELAAFKQKPLHYE
+593 KELAAFKEKPLHYE

-617 NFKVVFSSGGESFG
+617 NFTVVFSSGGESFG

-682 GLQFTPTGANR
+682 GIQFTPTGANR
-693 FKATDPATMYLEI
+693 FKTTDPATMYLEV

-713 GNPPQVGVQLRL
+713 ADPPKVGVQLRL
-725 VDRKTGDQKMDSGV
+725 VDRKTGLMKVDSGV

-745 IHPGNPVIAVG
+745 IHAGNPVVAVG
-756 LKLPVASLAT
+756 LKLPIKDLIA
-766 GSYRVDL
+766 GSYRAEVM
-773 TALDS
+773 ALDS
-778 AGKSVVRSADFEIE
+778 LGKSVMRSADFEIE

>member
-1 MLIPTSFIPTRER
+1 MQF
-14 LIPSRDRQGAVAS
+14 QVM
-27 SLICLAGV
+27 SLLAGV
-35 LFCAGSVAQAQQAGA
+35 LFFAGAAAQAQQPGA
-50 PPASQTVI
+50 PAASQTVI

-68 TVVTDKKGVYIHD
+68 TVVTDKKGAYIHD

-96 SIKNFSF
+96 SIKSFSF

-111 SSQKRY
+111 GSQKRY

-132 LRARQAAARFIDN
+132 IRARQAAAKFIDN

-153 AVVNFGGAVQI
+153 AVVNFGGSVQI

-201 GRAASDYGARS
+201 GGGAADYGARS

-219 LAKNLADVP
+219 LAKNLAGVP
-228 GRKTLILFTSG
+228 GRKTLILFTAG

-266 IDVRGLAVGGFDA
+266 IDVRGLAGGGFDA
-279 AGPRGAVVE
+279 STPPRGALVE

-298 GFLQAASFVS
+298 GFLQAASFVAP
-308 SSPEWEPQT
+308 SPEWEGQTRGGAPT
-317 GGVGQKGGGT
+317 GGT
-327 TGGSPGGGSTTR
+327 PGGGSGSRTG
-339 GGSSGVAIPG
+339 GGSNTTGGRTSGT
-349 GNSPGRTTTGGTT
+349 TTTG
-362 PGGRTT
+362 
-368 SPGNTTGTTTG
+368 GNTTGT
-379 NRGAPSTGGGNP
+379 RGASTTTGGGNS

-406 LPRQIVPPVPFAAT
+406 LPRQIVPPPPFSST
-420 ANQEVL
+420 ASQDVL

-431 GTGGFVIANTNDLL
+431 GTGGFVIVNTNDLL
-445 GGLEKI
+445 GGLERI

-461 AYTPAE
+461 AYTPPE
-467 SLEGSCHTL
+467 SIEGSCHTL
-476 RVKVD
+476 KVKVD

-503 GKPVEQDLENRATGS
+503 GKPVEQDLENRAAGS
-518 QPGTVS
+518 QAGTVA
-524 ASMQAL
+524 ASMRAP

-561 HSEVNVLGIAYRLDG
+561 HSEVNVLGIAYKLDG

-587 LDLDNQ
+587 LDLDGQ
-593 KELAAFKQKPLHYE
+593 KELTAFKQKPLHYE
-607 NQFDVASGQY
+607 NQFDVAAGQY

-631 KLEQPLVVDPND
+631 KLEQPLVVDSND
-643 GTQFGLSALAL
+643 GTHFGLSALAL
-654 SKEVHR
+654 SREVHR
-660 VSELETALDA
+660 VSDLETALDT

-682 GLQFTPTGANR
+682 GLQFTPTGASR
-693 FKATDPATMYLEI
+693 FKTTDPATMYLEI

-713 GNPPQVGVQLRL
+713 AEPPKVGVELRL
-725 VDRKTGDQKMDSGV
+725 VDRKTGLLKVDSGV
-739 IEVASF
+739 IEVANF
-745 IHPGNPVIAVG
+745 IHAGNPVVAVG
-756 LKLPVASLAT
+756 LKLPISALVA
-766 GSYRVDL
+766 GSYRADV

-778 AGKSVVRSADFEIE
+778 LGKSVIRSADFEIE

>member
-1 MLIPTSFIPTRER
+1 
-14 LIPSRDRQGAVAS
+14 
-27 SLICLAGV
+27 
-35 LFCAGSVAQAQQAGA
+35 LFCAGAVAQAQQAGA
-50 PPASQTVI
+50 PSASQSVI
-58 RTETRLVLVD
+58 RTEARLVLVD
-68 TVVTDKKGVYIHD
+68 TVVTDKKGAYIHD

-96 SIKNFSF
+96 AIKSFSF
-103 EADPASPS
+103 EADPGSPS
-111 SSQKRY
+111 ASQKRY

-132 LRARQAAARFIDN
+132 IRARQAAARFIDN

-201 GRAASDYGARS
+201 GGAAADYGARS

-219 LAKNLADVP
+219 LAKNLAGVP
-228 GRKTLILFTSG
+228 GRKTLILFTAG

-266 IDVRGLAVGGFDA
+266 IDVRGLVGGLDMS
-279 AGPRGAVVE
+279 GPHGLVVQ
-288 PRPAGVRLGF
+288 PRPAGMRLGF
-298 GFLQAASFVS
+298 GFLQAASFVA
-308 SSPEWEPQT
+308 SSPEGEGQTRGGATT
-317 GGVGQKGGGT
+317 GGTPGGGSGSRTGGGT
-327 TGGSPGGGSTTR
+327 TSGGTT
-339 GGSSGVAIPG
+339 S
-349 GNSPGRTTTGGTT
+349 GGTT

-368 SPGNTTGTTTG
+368 TGGNTTGGRTSGTTTTG
-379 NRGAPSTGGGNP
+379 GRSTTGATTGSRGAAPSTGG

-406 LPRQIVPPVPFAAT
+406 LPRQIVPQVPFSAT
-420 ANQEVL
+420 ANQDVL
-426 YMLAD
+426 YMLAG

-445 GGLEKI
+445 GGLERI
-451 GKEQNEYYIL
+451 GKELNQYYIL
-461 AYTPAE
+461 AYTPPE

-481 RGGTNVRARSGYCN
+481 RGGTEVRARSGYCN

-503 GKPVEQDLENRATGS
+503 GNRVEQDLENRATGS
-518 QPGTVS
+518 QPGTVA
-524 ASMQAL
+524 ASMRAP
-530 FFYTSPNTA
+530 FFYTSPNAA
-539 RVDVAIEIPSES
+539 RVDLAIEIPSES

-561 HSEVNVLGIAYRLDG
+561 HSEVNVLGIAYKLDG

-587 LDLDNQ
+587 LDLENQ

-631 KLEQPLVVDPND
+631 KLEQPLVVEPND
-643 GTQFGLSALAL
+643 GNQFGLSGLAL
-654 SKEVHR
+654 SKEVHK

-670 ELLEGRAPLVAS
+670 ELLEGRSPLVAL

-693 FKATDPATMYLEI
+693 FKTTDPATMYLEI

-713 GNPPQVGVQLRL
+713 GNPPKVAVQLRL
-725 VDRKTGDQKMDSGV
+725 VDRKTGDQKVDSGV
-739 IEVASF
+739 VEVANF
-745 IHPGNPVIAVG
+745 IHAGNPVIPVG
-756 LKLPVASLAT
+756 LRLPVASLAA
-766 GSYRVDL
+766 GSYRAEL

-778 AGKSVVRSADFEIE
+778 TGKSVVRSTDFEIE

>member
-1 MLIPTSFIPTRER
+1 MRFQGTS
-14 LIPSRDRQGAVAS
+14 L
-27 SLICLAGV
+27 LAGV
-35 LFCAGSVAQAQQAGA
+35 LFFAGAVAQAQQAA
-50 PPASQTVI
+50 VPAGSQTVI

-68 TVVTDKKGVYIHD
+68 TVVTDKKGAYIHD

-96 SIKNFSF
+96 SIKSFSF
-103 EADPASPS
+103 EADTASPS
-111 SSQKRY
+111 GNQKRY

-132 LRARQAAARFIDN
+132 IRARQAAARFIDN

-153 AVVNFGGAVQI
+153 AIVNFGGAVQI
-164 AQNFTADAD
+164 AQNFTTDAD

-201 GRAASDYGARS
+201 GGAAADYGARS

-228 GRKTLILFTSG
+228 GRKTLILFTAG

-279 AGPRGAVVE
+279 AGPHGALVE
-288 PRPAGVRLGF
+288 PRPAGVRLGL
-298 GFLQAASFVS
+298 GFFEAASFVS
-308 SSPEWEPQT
+308 SSAEWEPQA
-317 GGVGQKGGGT
+317 KGGGS
-327 TGGSPGGGSTTR
+327 TGVSPGGGGSGSTTR
-339 GGSSGVAIPG
+339 GGSSGVNIPG
-349 GNSPGRTTTGGTT
+349 GNSPGRTTTSGTS

-368 SPGNTTGTTTG
+368 STGNTTTG
-379 NRGAPSTGGGNP
+379 NRSAPSTGGGNA
-391 NTMVPGQAYR
+391 NTTVPGQSYR
-401 TNPFN
+401 TNPYN
-406 LPRQIVPPVPFAAT
+406 LPRQIVPPVPFSAT

-431 GTGGFVIANTNDLL
+431 GTGGFVIANTNDLF
-445 GGLEKI
+445 GGLERI

-461 AYTPAE
+461 AYTPVE
-467 SLEGSCHTL
+467 TPEGSCHTL
-476 RVKVD
+476 RVKVS

-495 VKPVDLLA
+495 VKAVDFLA
-503 GKPVEQDLENRATGS
+503 GKPVEQDLENRASAS
-518 QPGTVS
+518 QPGTVT
-524 ASMQAL
+524 ASMQAP

-551 LKFEKVKGKL
+551 FQFQKVKGKL
-561 HSEVNVLGIAYRLDG
+561 HSEVNVLGIAYQLDG
-576 AIAARFSDTVK
+576 AVAARFSDTVK
-587 LDLDNQ
+587 LDFENQ
-593 KELAAFKQKPLHYE
+593 KELDAFKEKPLHYE

-643 GTQFGLSALAL
+643 GSQFGLSALAL

-682 GLQFTPTGANR
+682 GMQFTPTGANR
-693 FKATDPATMYLEI
+693 FKTTDPATMYLEI

-713 GNPPQVGVQLRL
+713 GNPPQVGVQLR
-725 VDRKTGDQKMDSGV
+725 VMDRKTGAPKMDSGV
-739 IEVASF
+739 IQVASF
-745 IHPGNPVIAVG
+745 IRAGNPVIPVG
-756 LKLPVASLAT
+756 LKLPVASLIA
-766 GSYRVDL
+766 GSYRVEL
-773 TALDS
+773 TASDS
-778 AGKSVVRSADFEIE
+778 AGKSVVRSADFEVE

>member
-1 MLIPTSFIPTRER
+1 MTF
-14 LIPSRDRQGAVAS
+14 
-27 SLICLAGV
+27 CLAGV
-35 LFCAGSVAQAQQAGA
+35 LFFAGAVARAQQAG
-50 PPASQTVI
+50 PPAGSQTVI

-68 TVVTDKKGVYIHD
+68 TVVTDKKGAYVHD

-96 SIKNFSF
+96 SIKSFSF

-111 SSQKRY
+111 GNRKRY

-132 LRARQAAARFIDN
+132 IRARQAAAKFIDN

-153 AVVNFGGAVQI
+153 AIVNFGGALQI

-173 RLKQVVSG
+173 RLKQVVNG
-181 VKSSAVSPNVEV
+181 VKLSAVSPNAEV
-193 ASIGMPRL
+193 ASVGMPRL
-201 GRAASDYGARS
+201 GRAASDFGARS

-219 LAKNLADVP
+219 LARNLADVP
-228 GRKTLILFTSG
+228 GRKTLILFTAG

-266 IDVRGLAVGGFDA
+266 IDVRGLATGGGFDA
-279 AGPRGAVVE
+279 AAPRGALVE
-288 PRPAGVRLGF
+288 PRPAAVRLGF

-317 GGVGQKGGGT
+317 TGGGAKGGGT
-327 TGGSPGGGSTTR
+327 TGGSAGGGGSSTRGAPSGGTSPGGGST
-339 GGSSGVAIPG
+339 
-349 GNSPGRTTTGGTT
+349 GRTTSTGNT
-362 PGGRTT
+362 PGAAGSRTT
-368 SPGNTTGTTTG
+368 SPGNTTGSTTG
-379 NRGAPSTGGGNP
+379 SRGTTSTGGGSA
-391 NTMVPGQAYR
+391 NTTVPGQAYR
-401 TNPFN
+401 TNPYN
-406 LPRQIVPPVPFAAT
+406 LPRQIVPQVPFSAT
-420 ANQEVL
+420 ANQDVL
-426 YMLAD
+426 YMLAG

-445 GGLEKI
+445 GGLERI

-467 SLEGSCHTL
+467 SPEGSCHTL

-481 RGGTNVRARSGYCN
+481 RSGTNVRARSGYCN

-503 GKPVEQDLENRATGS
+503 GKPAEQDLENRATAS
-518 QPGTVS
+518 QPGTVT
-524 ASMQAL
+524 ASMQAP

-551 LKFEKVKGKL
+551 LKFEKFKGKL
-561 HSEVNVLGIAYRLDG
+561 HSEMNVLGIAYQTGG

-587 LDLDNQ
+587 LDFENQ
-593 KELAAFKQKPLHYE
+593 KDLDAFKQKPLHYE

-617 NFKVVFSSGGESFG
+617 SFTVVFSSGGESFG
-631 KLEQPLVVDPND
+631 KLEQPLVIDPND
-643 GTQFGLSALAL
+643 GSQFGLSALAL

-693 FKATDPATMYLEI
+693 FKTTDPATMYLEI

-713 GNPPQVGVQLRL
+713 ANPPKVGVQLRL
-725 VDRKTGDQKMDSGV
+725 LDRKTGEQKVDSGV

-745 IHPGNPVIAVG
+745 IHAGSPVIPVG
-756 LKLPVASLAT
+756 LKLPLTSLVA
-766 GSYRVDL
+766 GPYRVEL

>member
-1 MLIPTSFIPTRER
+1 LLLPG
-14 LIPSRDRQGAVAS
+14 L
-27 SLICLAGV
+27 
-35 LFCAGSVAQAQQAGA
+35 LFCAGAVAQAQPAA
-50 PPASQTVI
+50 TPAASQAVI

-68 TVVTDKKGVYIHD
+68 TVVTDKKGAYVHD
-81 LVLKDFRVWEDNKEQ
+81 LVLKDFKVWEDNKEQ
-96 SIKNFSF
+96 SIKSFSF
-103 EADPASPS
+103 EADPASPAGN
-111 SSQKRY
+111 QKRY

-132 LRARQAAARFIDN
+132 IRARQAAAKFIDN

-153 AVVNFGGAVQI
+153 AVVNFGGSVQI

-201 GRAASDYGARS
+201 GGAAADYGARS

-219 LAKNLADVP
+219 LAKNLAGVP
-228 GRKTLILFTSG
+228 GRKTLILFTAG

-266 IDVRGLAVGGFDA
+266 IDVRGLTGGGFDA
-279 AGPRGAVVE
+279 STGPRGALQ
-288 PRPAGVRLGF
+288 PHPAGVRLGF
-298 GFLQAASFVS
+298 GFLQAASFVAS
-308 SSPEWEPQT
+308 SAEWEPQT
-317 GGVGQKGGGT
+317 GRGGGT
-327 TGGSPGGGSTTR
+327 TGGSTGGGSTGGGAGSRPVGGTT
-339 GGSSGVAIPG
+339 GGSS
-349 GNSPGRTTTGGTT
+349 

-368 SPGNTTGTTTG
+368 SPGGTSPGGRTTSPGGTSPGGRTTTPGGTTTG
-379 NRGAPSTGGGNP
+379 NRGAPTTGGGNP
-391 NTMVPGQAYR
+391 NSMVPGQAYR

-406 LPRQIVPPVPFAAT
+406 LPRQIVPQVPFSST
-420 ANQEVL
+420 ANQDVL
-426 YMLAD
+426 YMLAG

-445 GGLEKI
+445 GGLERI

-461 AYTPAE
+461 AYTPVE
-467 SLEGSCHTL
+467 SPEGSCHTL

-481 RGGTNVRARSGYCN
+481 RGGTSVRARSGYCN

-518 QPGTVS
+518 QPGSVT
-524 ASMQAL
+524 ASMQAP

-539 RVDVAIEIPSES
+539 RVDVAIEIPSAS

-561 HSEVNVLGIAYRLDG
+561 HSELNVLGIAYKPDG
-576 AIAARFSDTVK
+576 AVAARFSDTVK
-587 LDLDNQ
+587 LDLDGQ
-593 KELAAFKQKPLHYE
+593 KELDAFKQKPLHYE

-660 VSELETALDA
+660 VSELETALDT

-693 FKATDPATMYLEI
+693 FKTTEPATMYLEI

-713 GNPPQVGVQLRL
+713 ANPPQVGVELRL
-725 VDRKTGDQKMDSGV
+725 VDRKTGQQKVDSGLV
-739 IEVASF
+739 EVASF
-745 IHPGNPVIAVG
+745 IRAGNPVIAVG
-756 LKLPVASLAT
+756 LKLPVSALAA
-766 GSYRVDL
+766 GSYRVEL
-773 TALDS
+773 TASDS
-778 AGKSVVRSADFEIE
+778 VGKSLVRSADFEVE